1 MIPARSHELRTYSI
15 TISIEQVQQIYSQEH
30 NLSSS
35 KHAVSGGQKKNTHYC
50 SYSIRGSKE
59 HTTGHPYSLLD
70 LTTTTKNQER
80 SESTGCREGLHR

>member
-35 KHAVSGGQKKNTHYC
+35 KHAVSGGQKKKTHITAATPLEDQRNTPQGIPTHYW
-50 SYSIRGSKE
+50 I
-59 HTTGHPYSLLD
+59 
-70 LTTTTKNQER
+70 
-80 SESTGCREGLHR
+80 